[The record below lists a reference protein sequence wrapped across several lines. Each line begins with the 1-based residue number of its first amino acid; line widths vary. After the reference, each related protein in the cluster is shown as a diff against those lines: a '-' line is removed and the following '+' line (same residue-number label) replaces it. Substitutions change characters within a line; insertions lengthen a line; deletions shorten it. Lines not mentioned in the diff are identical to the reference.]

1 MGRYYLSKLGQAL
14 VTIVLVV
21 LVVFTLLRFMPTTGY
36 FSKEE
41 YKEMTQTERNAY
53 LRSIGVLDPT
63 PVQLKNFVVKL
74 FHGDLGRSITVYP
87 KSPITEVLGDKI
99 KYTVLLN
106 VFSLILSYAAG
117 LSLGVAM
124 ARYKGRLVDHLG
136 TAYVIAIRS
145 IPSIIIL
152 FFVQVGLSKLLDLPM
167 MFYMDQPLSWILPVI
182 SLSLSSIAGTAI
194 WLRRYIV
201 DEENRDYIK
210 FAWAKGLS
218 QNYIMVRHVFRN
230 AIVPIAINFPSD
242 ILLLISGGLITE
254 SLYSVPG
261 MGGLLIQ
268 SIRALDNN
276 LVQVLVLI
284 FSTLS
289 VFGVFLGDIF
299 VSFVDPRIKLTA
311 DPQ

>member
-14 VTIVLVV
+14 ITIVLVV

-41 YKEMTQTERNAY
+41 YKEMTEVERNAY

-63 PVQLKNFVVKL
+63 LVQLKNFVVKL
-74 FHGDLGRSITVYP
+74 FQGDLGRSITVYP
-87 KSPITEVLGDKI
+87 KSPITEILADKV

-106 VFSLILSYAAG
+106 IFSLILSYAAG

-136 TAYVIAIRS
+136 TVYVVAIRS

-167 MFYMDQPLSWILPVI
+167 MFYIDRPSSWILPVL
-182 SLSLSSIAGTAI
+182 SLSFSSIAGTAI

-201 DEENRDYIK
+201 DKENRDYIK
-210 FAWAKGLS
+210 FARAKGLS

>member
-41 YKEMTQTERNAY
+41 YKEMTETERNAY

-63 PVQLKNFVVKL
+63 LVQLKNFVVKL

-210 FAWAKGLS
+210 FARAKGLS

>member
-14 VTIVLVV
+14 ITIVLVV

-41 YKEMTQTERNAY
+41 YKEMTEVERNAY

-63 PVQLKNFVVKL
+63 LVQLKNFVVKL
-74 FHGDLGRSITVYP
+74 FQGDLGRSITVYP
-87 KSPITEVLGDKI
+87 KSPITEILADKV

-106 VFSLILSYAAG
+106 IFSLILSYAAG

-136 TAYVIAIRS
+136 TVYVVAIRS

-167 MFYMDQPLSWILPVI
+167 MFYIDRPSSWILPVL
-182 SLSLSSIAGTAI
+182 SLSFSSIAGTAI

-210 FAWAKGLS
+210 FARAKGLS

>member
-36 FSKEE
+36 FSKAE
-41 YKEMTQTERNAY
+41 YKEMTETERNAY

-63 PVQLKNFVVKL
+63 LVQLKNFVVKL

-210 FAWAKGLS
+210 FARAKGLS

-230 AIVPIAINFPSD
+230 AIVPIAINFSSD

>member
-14 VTIVLVV
+14 ITIVLVL

-41 YKEMTQTERNAY
+41 YKEMTEVERNAY

-63 PVQLKNFVVKL
+63 LVQLKNFVVKL
-74 FHGDLGRSITVYP
+74 FQGDLGRSITVYP
-87 KSPITEVLGDKI
+87 KSPITEILADKV

-106 VFSLILSYAAG
+106 IFSLILSYAAG

-136 TAYVIAIRS
+136 TVYVVAIRS

-167 MFYMDQPLSWILPVI
+167 MFYIDRPSSWILPVL
-182 SLSLSSIAGTAI
+182 SLSFSSIAGTAI

-201 DEENRDYIK
+201 DKENRDYIK
-210 FAWAKGLS
+210 FARAKGLS

-276 LVQVLVLI
+276 LIQVLVLI

>member
-1 MGRYYLSKLGQAL
+1 
-14 VTIVLVV
+14 
-21 LVVFTLLRFMPTTGY
+21 
-36 FSKEE
+36 
-41 YKEMTQTERNAY
+41 
-53 LRSIGVLDPT
+53 
-63 PVQLKNFVVKL
+63 
-74 FHGDLGRSITVYP
+74 
-87 KSPITEVLGDKI
+87 
-99 KYTVLLN
+99 
-106 VFSLILSYAAG
+106 
-117 LSLGVAM
+117 
-124 ARYKGRLVDHLG
+124 
-136 TAYVIAIRS
+136 
-145 IPSIIIL
+145 
-152 FFVQVGLSKLLDLPM
+152 M
-167 MFYMDQPLSWILPVI
+167 MFYMEQPLSWILPVL

-210 FAWAKGLS
+210 FARAKGLS

-230 AIVPIAINFPSD
+230 AIVPIAINFPSE

-268 SIRALDNN
+268 SIRSLDNN

-311 DPQ
+311 DPK

>member
-41 YKEMTQTERNAY
+41 YKEMTETERNAY

-63 PVQLKNFVVKL
+63 LIQLKNFVVKL
-74 FHGDLGRSITVYP
+74 FQGDLGRSITVYP
-87 KSPITEVLGDKI
+87 KSPITEVLADKV

-106 VFSLILSYAAG
+106 LFSLVLSYAAG

-152 FFVQVGLSKLLDLPM
+152 FFVQVGLSKLLNLPM

-210 FAWAKGLS
+210 FARAKGLS
-218 QNYIMVRHVFRN
+218 QSYIMVRHVFRN

>member
-14 VTIVLVV
+14 ITIVLVV

-41 YKEMTQTERNAY
+41 YKEMTEVERNAY

-63 PVQLKNFVVKL
+63 LVQLKNFVVKL
-74 FHGDLGRSITVYP
+74 FQGDLGRSITVYP
-87 KSPITEVLGDKI
+87 KSPITEILADKV

-106 VFSLILSYAAG
+106 IFSLILSYAAG

-136 TAYVIAIRS
+136 TVYVVAIRS

-167 MFYMDQPLSWILPVI
+167 MFYIDRPSSWILPVL
-182 SLSLSSIAGTAI
+182 SLSFSSIAGTAI

-210 FAWAKGLS
+210 FARAKGLS

-289 VFGVFLGDIF
+289 GFGVFLGDIF

>member
-41 YKEMTQTERNAY
+41 YKEMTETERNAY

-63 PVQLKNFVVKL
+63 LVQLKNFVVKL

-87 KSPITEVLGDKI
+87 KSPTTEVLGDKI

-210 FAWAKGLS
+210 FARAKGLS

>member
-41 YKEMTQTERNAY
+41 YKEMTETERNAY

-63 PVQLKNFVVKL
+63 LVQLKNFVVKL

-210 FAWAKGLS
+210 FARAKGLS

-254 SLYSVPG
+254 SLYAVPG

>member
-36 FSKEE
+36 FTKEE
-41 YKEMTQTERNAY
+41 YKEMTETERNAY

-63 PVQLKNFVVKL
+63 LVQLKNFVVKL

-210 FAWAKGLS
+210 FARAKGLS

>member
-1 MGRYYLSKLGQAL
+1 MDFARHLAVPQLDCRHGHLAAALHRGRGK
-14 VTIVLVV
+14 
-21 LVVFTLLRFMPTTGY
+21 P
-36 FSKEE
+36 
-41 YKEMTQTERNAY
+41 
-53 LRSIGVLDPT
+53 
-63 PVQLKNFVVKL
+63 
-74 FHGDLGRSITVYP
+74 H
-87 KSPITEVLGDKI
+87 
-99 KYTVLLN
+99 
-106 VFSLILSYAAG
+106 
-117 LSLGVAM
+117 
-124 ARYKGRLVDHLG
+124 
-136 TAYVIAIRS
+136 
-145 IPSIIIL
+145 
-152 FFVQVGLSKLLDLPM
+152 
-167 MFYMDQPLSWILPVI
+167 
-182 SLSLSSIAGTAI
+182 
-194 WLRRYIV
+194 
-201 DEENRDYIK
+201 YIK
-210 FAWAKGLS
+210 FARAKGLS

>member
-41 YKEMTQTERNAY
+41 YKEMTETERNAY

-63 PVQLKNFVVKL
+63 LVQLKNFVVKL

-145 IPSIIIL
+145 ITSIIIL

-210 FAWAKGLS
+210 FARAKGLS

>member
-1 MGRYYLSKLGQAL
+1 
-14 VTIVLVV
+14 
-21 LVVFTLLRFMPTTGY
+21 
-36 FSKEE
+36 
-41 YKEMTQTERNAY
+41 MTETERNAY

-63 PVQLKNFVVKL
+63 LVQLKNFVVKL

-210 FAWAKGLS
+210 FARAKGLS

>member
-41 YKEMTQTERNAY
+41 YKEMTETERNAY

-63 PVQLKNFVVKL
+63 LIQLKNFVVKL
-74 FHGDLGRSITVYP
+74 FQGDLGRSITVYP
-87 KSPITEVLGDKI
+87 KSPITEVLADKV

-106 VFSLILSYAAG
+106 LFSLILSYAAG

-152 FFVQVGLSKLLDLPM
+152 FFVQVGLSKLLNLPM

-210 FAWAKGLS
+210 FARAKGLS
-218 QNYIMVRHVFRN
+218 QSYIMVRHVFRN